1 MEVTE
6 RRYADRV
13 AVAGVDP
20 RALWQM
26 LRTAAREW
34 WKDDVFEAAAA
45 LAFYTIFS
53 MAPIVTIALWIAGL
67 AFGSDAATQ
76 ALVAQVEFLVG
87 PRGSAVVETV
97 VDSLARSQGGLL
109 PRALALATLIVG
121 STAVFGQLQKSL
133 NRFWD
138 VKPTR
143 SGHAIR
149 YFLKKRLLSFGLVI
163 ALGFMLLVSLIAS
176 AVLTALQHSVSI
188 SFPLVPWL
196 WRALDLGVSFAL
208 ASVLFS
214 AVYKFLPDARIGWS
228 DVLLGGALTA
238 LLFSVGKFAIGLYL
252 GRASFASAYG
262 AAGSFVVLVVW
273 VYYTAIVCFFG
284 AELTQAFARRDSTPI
299 VPEPFAVRVG
309 EKSDDAS
316 G

>member
-1 MEVTE
+1 
-6 RRYADRV
+6 
-13 AVAGVDP
+13 
-20 RALWQM
+20 M

-34 WKDDVFEAAAA
+34 WDDDVFESAAA

-67 AFGSDAATQ
+67 AFGSDAATR
-76 ALVAQVEFLVG
+76 ALVSEAASLVG
-87 PRGSAVVETV
+87 PKGSAVVETV
-97 VDSLARSQGGLL
+97 IDSLASAPGGGLA
-109 PRALALATLIVG
+109 RVLALATLILG

-138 VKPTR
+138 VRPT
-143 SGHAIR
+143 SSEHAIR

-163 ALGFMLLVSLIAS
+163 ALGFMLLVSLVAS
-176 AVLTALQHSVSI
+176 AVLTALQSAVSA
-188 SFPLVPWL
+188 SLPLVPWL

-214 AVYKFLPDARIGWS
+214 AVYKLLPDARIGWS
-228 DVLLGGALTA
+228 DVLLGGAVTA
-238 LLFSVGKFAIGLYL
+238 LLFSIGKFAIGLYL
-252 GRASFASAYG
+252 GRASFESAYG

-273 VYYTAIVCFFG
+273 VYYSAIVCFFG
-284 AELTQAFARRDSTPI
+284 AELTQAFARRDGTRI

-309 EKSDDAS
+309 EKQDDAA